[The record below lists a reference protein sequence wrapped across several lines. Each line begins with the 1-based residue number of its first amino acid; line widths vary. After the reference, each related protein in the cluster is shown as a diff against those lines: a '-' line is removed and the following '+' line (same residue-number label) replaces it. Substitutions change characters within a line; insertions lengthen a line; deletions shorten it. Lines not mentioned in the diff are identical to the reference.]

1 MLRADL
7 GGQPLVNPCLQVHD
21 KVHSPEPPR
30 GDRGNGP
37 EIPAKDLLYD
47 LKGVRMSLSNIA
59 DLKIEYHRILNM
71 YFLCLPF
78 FPAIE
83 ELCFQFQ

>member
-1 MLRADL
+1 MTIMLRADL

-37 EIPAKDLLYD
+37 ETPAKDLLYD
-47 LKGVRMSLSNIA
+47 LKGS
-59 DLKIEYHRILNM
+59 E
-71 YFLCLPF
+71 CL
-78 FPAIE
+78 
-83 ELCFQFQ
+83 